1 MDKSLRPDY
10 IGRTGVINTKEEDH
24 EKLVF
29 AIQDVVDSKMFNN
42 SEVRGF
48 EFQSHGFELILK
60 IKVSNNPSYN
70 ILFIGL
76 TNAIMENLLAGER
89 QIASYFY
96 AYDVKGET
104 KYKILEGSIML
115 LN

>member
-42 SEVRGF
+42 SEVR
-48 EFQSHGFELILK
+48 SFELILK

-76 TNAIMENLLAGER
+76 TNDIMEKLLAGER

>member
-42 SEVRGF
+42 SEVR
-48 EFQSHGFELILK
+48 SFELILK

-76 TNAIMENLLAGER
+76 TNAIMEKLLAGER

>member
-42 SEVRGF
+42 SEVRD
-48 EFQSHGFELILK
+48 FELILK

-96 AYDVKGET
+96 AYNVKGET

>member
-48 EFQSHGFELILK
+48 ELILK

-76 TNAIMENLLAGER
+76 TNAIMEKLLAGER
-89 QIASYFY
+89 QTASYFY

-104 KYKILEGSIML
+104 KYKILEGNILL

>member
-29 AIQDVVDSKMFNN
+29 AIQDVVDSKMFND
-42 SEVRGF
+42 SEVRD
-48 EFQSHGFELILK
+48 FELILK

-76 TNAIMENLLAGER
+76 TNTIMKKLLAGER
-89 QIASYFY
+89 QNASYFY

-104 KYKILEGSIML
+104 KYML
-115 LN
+115 LAGSVLLLN

>member
-48 EFQSHGFELILK
+48 ELILK

-76 TNAIMENLLAGER
+76 TNDIMEKLLAGER

>member
-42 SEVRGF
+42 SEVR
-48 EFQSHGFELILK
+48 GFELILK

>member
-1 MDKSLRPDY
+1 MDKSLRPNY

-29 AIQDVVDSKMFNN
+29 AIQDVVESKMFNN
-42 SEVRGF
+42 SEV
-48 EFQSHGFELILK
+48 HNFELILK

-76 TNAIMENLLAGER
+76 TNTIMEKLLAGER
-89 QIASYFY
+89 QNASYFY
-96 AYDVKGET
+96 TYDVKGET